1 MPTTAPLRLQ
11 PSDRELVLRAQAG
24 EVAALGALLERH
36 EPRLLS
42 TALALLRDH
51 AGAQDAVQD
60 AFVIALRRI
69 GDVREPD
76 EACAWLHAVV
86 RNVCRM
92 TWRAAPA
99 QPPLALD
106 AISERLVSAGAGPEE
121 HLDRLALREWVWTA
135 LDRLP
140 ETSRAAAT
148 LRFFGSRTSYEEIAL
163 LLGIPVGT
171 VRSRL
176 SHARGQL
183 VRALAATADDVH
195 TEARRRTT
203 REHATFNEAI
213 EQMDA
218 GTGIDRFAEL
228 FAPDVRAEF
237 ADGSSATGRPALE
250 RVLYDDVESGLR
262 MRATR
267 VLATRGM
274 TVLEMAFENPADNPY
289 RCPPSTCQ
297 VHFRAEGRTD
307 RVRIFFAPRPVLV
320 DAQ

>member
-1 MPTTAPLRLQ
+1 MLTGPVRLQ
-11 PSDRELVLRAQAG
+11 PCNRELVLRGQAG

-42 TALALLRDH
+42 TALAMLRDH
-51 AGAQDAVQD
+51 AAAQDAVQET
-60 AFVIALRRI
+60 FVIALRRI

-76 EACAWLHAVV
+76 EAGAWLHAVV

-92 TWRAAPA
+92 TWRSAPS
-99 QPPLALD
+99 QLMEPLD
-106 AISERLVSAGAGPEE
+106 DVTERLVSMAAGPEE
-121 HLDRLALREWVWTA
+121 HLDQLALRDWVWTA

-148 LRFFGSRTSYEEIAL
+148 LRFFGSRTSYDEIAL

-176 SHARGQL
+176 NHARGQL
-183 VRALAATADDVH
+183 VEALAATAEDVH
-195 TEARRRTT
+195 TEARQLTL
-203 REHATFNEAI
+203 REHATFTEALA
-213 EQMDA
+213 QMNA
-218 GTGIDRFAEL
+218 GVGFEHFAGQ
-228 FAPDVRAEF
+228 FAPDVRMEF
-237 ADGSSATGRPALE
+237 ADADSRSGRAVLD
-250 RVLYDDVESGLR
+250 RVLDDDVASGLR

-267 VLATRGM
+267 VLATRGL

-297 VHFRAEGRTD
+297 VHFRPDGQTT
-307 RVRIFFAPRPVLV
+307 RVRIFFAPRPQP
-320 DAQ
+320 DHAQ